1 MIINKITKETLMSN
15 QTSENNKRIAK
26 NTLFLYLRM
35 FVMMLTALF
44 TSRIVLDV
52 LGAAD
57 YGLNNVIGGV
67 VVLFSF
73 LNAAL
78 LSATQR
84 FLNFYLGKKDIKQ
97 ANVVFCMSM
106 NTYLLL
112 SIIVI
117 ILGETIGL
125 WFVNTQLNIPSERLY
140 AAQWVYQFTLLQFVV
155 NLLRVPYNASII
167 AYEKMNFYAYISL
180 IEVIA
185 KLVVV
190 YLLYIT
196 TYDKLIFYS
205 FLYTIVPFV
214 IALAYKLY
222 CNNNFEITKYRAV
235 WDKIAFKEMFSFS
248 GWSLFGSLANLAA
261 QQGLNILINIFYGV
275 TVNAA
280 AGIANQVSNNVYGF
294 ISNFQ
299 TAFQPQI
306 VKTYAAK
313 EIEKFH
319 KLIFQ
324 TSKFSYFMVI
334 VLVMPILFTIDGLLE
349 IWLKAVP
356 EYTAIFCRL
365 ILIFFSI
372 EAITA
377 PLWMSVQATGKIR
390 NYQILMASLILL
402 NFPIAYIVLEN
413 GLPVYTVWIVRIIIN
428 IITMTARC
436 IYIKHKLDFPL
447 LPYVRQVIIPIITVT
462 VVALLVPIILNY
474 WIYVFWNNMIVVGFV
489 TVIVT
494 LIDVYSIGMNV
505 HEKELVRGVIRKK
518 LSTFKQ
524 KIKK

>member
-1 MIINKITKETLMSN
+1 MSN
-15 QTSENNKRIAK
+15 QTSDNNKRIAK

-57 YGLNNVIGGV
+57 YGLNNIIGGV

-73 LNAAL
+73 LNSAL

-84 FLNFYLGKKDIKQ
+84 FLNFHLGRQDYKQ
-97 ANVVFCMSM
+97 TNVVFCMSM

-112 SIIVI
+112 SIVVVV
-117 ILGETIGL
+117 LGETVGL
-125 WFVNTQLNIPSERLY
+125 WFVNTQLNIPSERMY
-140 AAQWVYQFTLLQFVV
+140 AAQWVYQFTLIQFVI

-167 AYEKMNFYAYISL
+167 AYEKMNFYAYVSL
-180 IEVIA
+180 VEVIA
-185 KLVVV
+185 KLLVV
-190 YLLYIT
+190 YLLYIAT
-196 TYDKLIFYS
+196 FDKLIFYS
-205 FLYTIVPFV
+205 FLYTIVPLIVAF
-214 IALAYKLY
+214 IYKIY
-222 CNNNFEITKYRAV
+222 CNRNFDTTKYKRI
-235 WDKIAFKEMFSFS
+235 WDRIAFKEMFSFS

-280 AGIANQVSNNVYGF
+280 AGIANQVSTNVYGF

-313 EIEKFH
+313 EVERFH

-324 TSKFSYFMVI
+324 TSKFSYFMVL
-334 VLVMPILFTIDGLLE
+334 VLVLPILFTIDGILD
-349 IWLKAVP
+349 IWLKEVP
-356 EYTAIFCRL
+356 KYTAIFCRL
-365 ILIFFSI
+365 ILVFLSI

-390 NYQILMASLILL
+390 NYQILVASLIFL
-402 NFPIAYIVLEN
+402 NFPVAYIVLKL
-413 GLPVYTVWIVRIIIN
+413 GMPVYSVWVIRIIVN
-428 IITMTARC
+428 IVVMIARY
-436 IYIKHKLDFPL
+436 IYMKKKLNFPL
-447 LPYVRQVIIPIITVT
+447 LSYLKAVIAPILSVTFVAIPIP
-462 VVALLVPIILNY
+462 LILNY
-474 WIYVFWNNMIVVGFV
+474 MIHGFWQNMIIVGIATFAL
-489 TVIVT
+489 TI
-494 LIDVYSIGMNV
+494 LDVYFVGMNK
-505 HEKELVRGVIRKK
+505 HEKLLVRNMILKK
-518 LSTFKQ
+518 IPFLKC
-524 KIKK
+524 KV

>member
-1 MIINKITKETLMSN
+1 MSN
-15 QTSENNKRIAK
+15 QSSDSNKRIAK
-26 NTLFLYLRM
+26 NTLFLYMRM

-73 LNAAL
+73 LNSAQ

-84 FLNFYLGKKDIKQ
+84 FLNFHLGRKDYKQ
-97 ANVVFCMSM
+97 TNVVFCMSL
-106 NTYLLL
+106 NTYMLL
-112 SIIVI
+112 SVLVV
-117 ILGETIGL
+117 ILGETVGL
-125 WFVNTQLNIPSERLY
+125 WFVNTQLNIPPERMY
-140 AAQWVYQFTLLQFVV
+140 AAQWVYQFTLVQFVI
-155 NLLRVPYNASII
+155 NLLRISYNASII
-167 AYEKMNFYAYISL
+167 AYERMNFFAYVSL
-180 IEVIA
+180 VEVIS
-185 KLVVV
+185 KLLVV

-196 TYDKLIFYS
+196 TFDKLIFYS
-205 FLYTIVPFV
+205 FLYTVVPLVITIV
-214 IALAYKLY
+214 YKLY
-222 CNNNFEITKYRAV
+222 CNRNFDTTKYKAI
-235 WDKIAFKEMFSFS
+235 WDKKTFKKMFSFS

-313 EIEKFH
+313 EVERFH

-334 VLVMPILFTIDGLLE
+334 VLVLPILFTIDGILE
-349 IWLKAVP
+349 IWLTEVP
-356 EYTAIFCRL
+356 EFTAIFCRL

-377 PLWMSVQATGKIR
+377 PLWMSIQATGKIR
-390 NYQILMASLILL
+390 NYQILMASLVFL
-402 NFPIAYIVLEN
+402 NFPIAYIVLKV
-413 GLPVYTVWIVRIIIN
+413 GLPVYTVWIVRIIVN
-428 IITMTARC
+428 LVTMAARW
-436 IYIKHKLDFPL
+436 IYMKKKLEFPL
-447 LPYVRQVIIPIITVT
+447 LPYLRNVMLPIVTVTIVALPIPIILHYMVSGFW
-462 VVALLVPIILNY
+462 ANLLI
-474 WIYVFWNNMIVVGFV
+474 VGFV
-489 TVIVT
+489 TLIVT
-494 LIDVYSIGMNV
+494 MIDVYFVGMNA
-505 HEKELVRGVIRKK
+505 HEKDIARNMIFKK
-518 LSTFKQ
+518 IPILKSR
-524 KIKK
+524 I

>member
-1 MIINKITKETLMSN
+1 MSN
-15 QTSENNKRIAK
+15 QTSDNNKRIAK

-35 FVMMLTALF
+35 FVIMLTALF

-84 FLNFYLGKKDIKQ
+84 YINFYLGKQDYKQ
-97 ANVVFCMSM
+97 TNIVFCMSM

-112 SIIVI
+112 SILVV
-117 ILGETIGL
+117 ILGETIGM
-125 WFVNTQLNIPSERLY
+125 WFVNTQLNIPQDRVY
-140 AAQWVYQFTLLQFVV
+140 AAQWVYQFTLLQFVI

-167 AYEKMNFYAYISL
+167 AYERMNFYAYISL
-180 IEVIA
+180 IEVII
-185 KLVVV
+185 KLLVV

-196 TYDKLIFYS
+196 SYDKLIFYS
-205 FLYTIVPFV
+205 FLYTIIPLSITV
-214 IALAYKLY
+214 IYKWY
-222 CNNNFEITKYRAV
+222 CNRNFETTKYRV
-235 WDKIAFKEMFSFS
+235 IWDKVAFKEMFCFS

-261 QQGLNILINIFYGV
+261 HQGLNILINIFYGV

-280 AGIANQVSNNVYGF
+280 AGIANQISTNVYQF

-306 VKTYAAK
+306 IKTYAAK
-313 EIEKFH
+313 ELEHFN

-324 TSKFSYFMVI
+324 TSKFSYFMVL
-334 VLVMPILFTIDGLLE
+334 VLVLPILFTIDGILD

-365 ILIFFSI
+365 ILVYFSI

-390 NYQILMASLILL
+390 NYQILMASLIFL
-402 NFPIAYIVLEN
+402 NFPIAYIVLKL
-413 GLPVYTVWIVRIIIN
+413 GLPVYSIWIVRIMVNLVVMI
-428 IITMTARC
+428 ARC
-436 IYIKHKLDFPL
+436 IYMKKKLNFPL
-447 LPYVRQVIIPIITVT
+447 LPYIKAVIMPIVSVTLVALPIPI
-462 VVALLVPIILNY
+462 LLYYTIHG
-474 WIYVFWNNMIVVGFV
+474 FWQNMIIVGIITFAL
-489 TVIVT
+489 TV
-494 LIDVYSIGMNV
+494 IDVYFVGMNT
-505 HEKELVRGVIRKK
+505 HEKLIARNMILKK
-518 LSTFKQ
+518 IPFLKSN
-524 KIKK
+524 I

>member
-1 MIINKITKETLMSN
+1 MST
-15 QTSENNKRIAK
+15 QTSDNNKRIAK

-57 YGLNNVIGGV
+57 YGLNNIIGGV

-73 LNAAL
+73 LNSAL

-84 FLNFYLGKKDIKQ
+84 FLNFHLGRQDYKQ
-97 ANVVFCMSM
+97 TNVVFCMSM

-112 SIIVI
+112 SIVVVV
-117 ILGETIGL
+117 LGETVGL
-125 WFVNTQLNIPSERLY
+125 WFVNTQLNIPSERMD
-140 AAQWVYQFTLLQFVV
+140 AAQWVYQFTLIQFVI

-167 AYEKMNFYAYISL
+167 AYEKMNFYAYVSL
-180 IEVIA
+180 VEVIA
-185 KLVVV
+185 KLLVV

-196 TYDKLIFYS
+196 TFDKLIFYS
-205 FLYTIVPFV
+205 FLYTIVPLIV
-214 IALAYKLY
+214 AYIYKIY
-222 CNNNFEITKYRAV
+222 CNRNFETTKYKRI
-235 WDKIAFKEMFSFS
+235 WDKVAFKEMFSFS

-280 AGIANQVSNNVYGF
+280 AGIANQISTNVYGF

-313 EIEKFH
+313 EIDYFH
-319 KLIFQ
+319 RLIFQ
-324 TSKFSYFMVI
+324 TSKFSYFMVLFL
-334 VLVMPILFTIDGLLE
+334 VLPILFTIDGILD
-349 IWLKAVP
+349 IWLKEVP
-356 EYTAIFCRL
+356 KYTAIFCRL
-365 ILIFFSI
+365 ILVFLSI

-390 NYQILMASLILL
+390 NYQILVASLIFL
-402 NFPIAYIVLEN
+402 NFPVAYIVLKL
-413 GLPVYTVWIVRIIIN
+413 GMPVYSVWVIRIIVN
-428 IITMTARC
+428 IVVMIARC
-436 IYIKHKLDFPL
+436 IYMKKKLNFPL
-447 LPYVRQVIIPIITVT
+447 LSYLKAVIAPILSVTFVAIPIP
-462 VVALLVPIILNY
+462 LILNY
-474 WIYVFWNNMIVVGFV
+474 MIHGFWQNMIIVGFA
-489 TVIVT
+489 TFALTI
-494 LIDVYSIGMNV
+494 LDVYFVGMNT
-505 HEKELVRGVIRKK
+505 HEKLLVRNMILKK
-518 LSTFKQ
+518 IPFLKC
-524 KIKK
+524 KV

>member
-1 MIINKITKETLMSN
+1 MST
-15 QTSENNKRIAK
+15 QTSDNNKRIAK

-52 LGAAD
+52 LGASD
-57 YGLNNVIGGV
+57 YGLNNIIGGV

-73 LNAAL
+73 LNSAL

-84 FLNFYLGKKDIKQ
+84 FLNFHLGRQDYKQ
-97 ANVVFCMSM
+97 TNVVFCMSM
-106 NTYLLL
+106 NTYILL
-112 SIIVI
+112 SIVVVV
-117 ILGETIGL
+117 LGETIGL
-125 WFVNTQLNIPSERLY
+125 WFVNTQLNIPSERMY
-140 AAQWVYQFTLLQFVV
+140 AAQWVYQFTLIQFVI

-167 AYEKMNFYAYISL
+167 AYERMNFYAYISL
-180 IEVIA
+180 VEVIA
-185 KLVVV
+185 KLLVV

-196 TYDKLIFYS
+196 TFDKLIFYS
-205 FLYTIVPFV
+205 FLYTIVPLIVAF
-214 IALAYKLY
+214 IYRTY
-222 CNNNFEITKYRAV
+222 CNRNFDTTKYKRI
-235 WDKIAFKEMFSFS
+235 WDKVAFKEMFSFS

-280 AGIANQVSNNVYGF
+280 AGIANQVSTNVYGF

-313 EIEKFH
+313 EIERFQ

-324 TSKFSYFMVI
+324 TSKFSYFMVL
-334 VLVMPILFTIDGLLE
+334 VLVLPILFTIDGILE
-349 IWLKAVP
+349 IWLKEVP

-365 ILIFFSI
+365 ILVFLSI

-390 NYQILMASLILL
+390 SYQILMACLIFM
-402 NFPIAYIVLEN
+402 NFPMAYLVLKL
-413 GLPVYTVWIVRIIIN
+413 GFPVYTVWIVRIIIN
-428 IITMTARC
+428 LITMVARC
-436 IYIKHKLDFPL
+436 IYMKQRLQFPISQ
-447 LPYVRQVIIPIITVT
+447 YIRNVIIPILIVT
-462 VVALLVPIILNY
+462 IASLPVPLILYNQ
-474 WIYVFWNNMIVVGFV
+474 IDNFWLNMFVVGFATFFV
-489 TVIVT
+489 AI
-494 LIDVYSIGMNV
+494 LAVYFIGMNT
-505 HEKELVRGVIRKK
+505 HEKELVRNMLLKK
-518 LSTFKQ
+518 IPVL
-524 KIKK
+524 KK

>member
-1 MIINKITKETLMSN
+1 MSN
-15 QTSENNKRIAK
+15 QTSDNNKRIAK

-52 LGAAD
+52 LGASD
-57 YGLNNVIGGV
+57 YGLNNIIGGV

-73 LNAAL
+73 LNNAL

-84 FLNFYLGKKDIKQ
+84 FLNFHIGRKDYKQ
-97 ANVVFCMSM
+97 TNVVFCMSM
-106 NTYLLL
+106 NTYILL
-112 SIIVI
+112 SVFVVV
-117 ILGETIGL
+117 LGETVGL
-125 WFVNTQLNIPSERLY
+125 WFVDTHLNIPPDRMY
-140 AAQWVYQFTLLQFVV
+140 AAQWVYQFTLLQFVI

-167 AYEKMNFYAYISL
+167 AYERMNFYAYISL
-180 IEVIA
+180 VEVIT
-185 KLVVV
+185 KLLVV

-196 TYDKLIFYS
+196 TFDKLIFYS
-205 FLYTIVPFV
+205 FLYTIVPFIV
-214 IALAYKLY
+214 AIIYKVY
-222 CNNNFEITKYRAV
+222 CNRNFEITKYKAI
-235 WDKIAFKEMFSFS
+235 WDKVAFKEMFSFS

-313 EIEKFH
+313 EVERFH

-334 VLVMPILFTIDGLLE
+334 VLVLPILFTIDGILE
-349 IWLKAVP
+349 IWLKEVP

-365 ILIFFSI
+365 ILIFLSI

-390 NYQILMASLILL
+390 NYQILMASLIFL
-402 NFPIAYIVLEN
+402 NFPIAYIVLKI
-413 GLPVYTVWIVRIIIN
+413 GLPVYTVWIVRIVVN
-428 IITMTARC
+428 LVTMTARC
-436 IYIKHKLDFPL
+436 VYMQKKLDFPM
-447 LPYVRQVIIPIITVT
+447 LPYFRNV
-462 VVALLVPIILNY
+462 LVPILAVTIVALPIPVILNY
-474 WIYVFWNNMIVVGFV
+474 IINGFWTKLLVVGF
-489 TVIVT
+489 TT
-494 LIDVYSIGMNV
+494 LIITMLDVYFVGMNS
-505 HEKELVRGVIRKK
+505 HEKEMARNMIFKK
-518 LSTFKQ
+518 IPIFKSRF
-524 KIKK
+524 

>member
-1 MIINKITKETLMSN
+1 MSN
-15 QTSENNKRIAK
+15 QSSDNNKRIAK
-26 NTLFLYLRM
+26 NTLFLYMRM

-73 LNAAL
+73 LNSAQ

-84 FLNFYLGKKDIKQ
+84 FLNFHLGRKDYKQ
-97 ANVVFCMSM
+97 TNVVFCMSL
-106 NTYLLL
+106 NTYMLL
-112 SIIVI
+112 SVLVI
-117 ILGETIGL
+117 ILGETVGL
-125 WFVNTQLNIPSERLY
+125 WFVNTQLNIPPERMY
-140 AAQWVYQFTLLQFVV
+140 AAQWVYQFTLVQFVI
-155 NLLRVPYNASII
+155 NLLRISYNASII
-167 AYEKMNFYAYISL
+167 AYERMNFFAYVSL
-180 IEVIA
+180 VEVIS
-185 KLVVV
+185 KLLVV

-196 TYDKLIFYS
+196 TFDKLIFYS
-205 FLYTIVPFV
+205 FLYTVVPLVITIV
-214 IALAYKLY
+214 YKLY
-222 CNNNFEITKYRAV
+222 CNRNFDTTKYKAI
-235 WDKIAFKEMFSFS
+235 WDKKTFKKMFCFS
-248 GWSLFGSLANLAA
+248 SWSLFGSLANLAA

-313 EIEKFH
+313 EVERFH

-334 VLVMPILFTIDGLLE
+334 VLVLPILFTIDGILE
-349 IWLKAVP
+349 IWLTEVP
-356 EYTAIFCRL
+356 EFTAIFCRL

-377 PLWMSVQATGKIR
+377 PLWMSIQATGKIR
-390 NYQILMASLILL
+390 NYQILMASLVFL
-402 NFPIAYIVLEN
+402 NFPIAYIVLKV
-413 GLPVYTVWIVRIIIN
+413 GLPVYTVWIVRIIVN
-428 IITMTARC
+428 LVTMAARC
-436 IYIKHKLDFPL
+436 IYMKKKLEFPL
-447 LPYVRQVIIPIITVT
+447 LPYLRNVMLPIVTVTIVALPIPIILHYMVSGFW
-462 VVALLVPIILNY
+462 ANLLI
-474 WIYVFWNNMIVVGFV
+474 VGFV
-489 TVIVT
+489 TLIVT
-494 LIDVYSIGMNV
+494 MIDVYFVGMNA
-505 HEKELVRGVIRKK
+505 HEKDIARNMIFKK
-518 LSTFKQ
+518 IPILKSR
-524 KIKK
+524 I

>member
-1 MIINKITKETLMSN
+1 MSN
-15 QTSENNKRIAK
+15 KTSDNNKRIAK

-52 LGAAD
+52 LGASD
-57 YGLNNVIGGV
+57 YGLNNIIGGV

-73 LNAAL
+73 LNSAL

-84 FLNFYLGKKDIKQ
+84 FLNFHLGRQDYKQ
-97 ANVVFCMSM
+97 TNVVFCMSM
-106 NTYLLL
+106 NTYILL
-112 SIIVI
+112 SIVVVV
-117 ILGETIGL
+117 LGETIGL
-125 WFVNTQLNIPSERLY
+125 WFVNTQLNIPSERIY
-140 AAQWVYQFTLLQFVV
+140 AAQWVYQFTLIQFVI

-167 AYEKMNFYAYISL
+167 AYERMNFYAYISL
-180 IEVIA
+180 VEVIA
-185 KLVVV
+185 KLLVV

-196 TYDKLIFYS
+196 TFDKLIFYS
-205 FLYTIVPFV
+205 FLYTIVPLIVAF
-214 IALAYKLY
+214 IYRTY
-222 CNNNFEITKYRAV
+222 CNRNFDTTKYKRI
-235 WDKIAFKEMFSFS
+235 WDKVAFKEMFSFS

-280 AGIANQVSNNVYGF
+280 AGIANQVSTNVYGF

-313 EIEKFH
+313 EIERFQ

-324 TSKFSYFMVI
+324 TSKFSYFMVL
-334 VLVMPILFTIDGLLE
+334 VLVLPILFTIDGILE
-349 IWLKAVP
+349 IWLKEVP

-365 ILIFFSI
+365 ILVFLSI

-390 NYQILMASLILL
+390 SYQILMACLIFM
-402 NFPIAYIVLEN
+402 NFPMAYLVLKL
-413 GLPVYTVWIVRIIIN
+413 GFPVYTVWIVRIIIN
-428 IITMTARC
+428 LITMVARC
-436 IYIKHKLDFPL
+436 IYMKQRLQFPISQ
-447 LPYVRQVIIPIITVT
+447 YIRNVIIPIVIVT
-462 VVALLVPIILNY
+462 IASLPVPLILYNQ
-474 WIYVFWNNMIVVGFV
+474 IDNFWLNMFVVGFATFFV
-489 TVIVT
+489 AI
-494 LIDVYSIGMNV
+494 LAVYFIGMNT
-505 HEKELVRGVIRKK
+505 HEKELVRNMLLKK
-518 LSTFKQ
+518 IPVFK
-524 KIKK
+524 K

>member
-1 MIINKITKETLMSN
+1 MP
-15 QTSENNKRIAK
+15 TSSQDNNKRIAK
-26 NTLFLYLRM
+26 NTLFLYIRM

-73 LNAAL
+73 LNSAL

-84 FLNFYLGKKDIKQ
+84 FLNFHLGRNDYKQ
-97 ANVVFCMSM
+97 TNVVFCMSL
-106 NTYLLL
+106 NTYILL
-112 SIIVI
+112 SILVIV
-117 ILGETIGL
+117 LGETVGL
-125 WFVNTQLNIPSERLY
+125 WFVNTQLNIPHERTY
-140 AAQWVYQFTLLQFVV
+140 AAQWVYQFTLLQFVI

-167 AYEKMNFYAYISL
+167 AYERMNFFAYVSL
-180 IEVIA
+180 MEVIA
-185 KLVVV
+185 KLAVV
-190 YLLYIT
+190 YFLYIT
-196 TYDKLIFYS
+196 TFDKLIFYS
-205 FLYTIVPFV
+205 FLYTIVPLIIMFV
-214 IALAYKLY
+214 YKLY
-222 CNNNFEITKYRAV
+222 CNRYFDTTRYKAI
-235 WDKIAFKEMFSFS
+235 WDRKTFKEMFSFS
-248 GWSLFGSLANLAA
+248 SWSLFGSLANLSA

-280 AGIANQVSNNVYGF
+280 AGIANQVSHNVYGF

-313 EIEKFH
+313 EMERFQ

-334 VLVMPILFTIDGLLE
+334 VLVLPILFTLDGILE
-349 IWLKAVP
+349 IWLKQVP

-365 ILIFFSI
+365 ILIFLSI

-390 NYQILMASLILL
+390 NYQILMASLIFL
-402 NFPIAYIVLEN
+402 NFPLAYIVLKID
-413 GLPVYTVWIVRIIIN
+413 LPVYTVWVVRIIVN
-428 IITMTARC
+428 VVTMTARC
-436 IYIKHKLDFPL
+436 VYMKKNLDFPL
-447 LPYVRQVIIPIITVT
+447 LPYFRNVIVPIFFVTIAALPIPIILHYCVSG
-462 VVALLVPIILNY
+462 
-474 WIYVFWNNMIVVGFV
+474 FWQNLIVVGFSTLTV
-489 TVIVT
+489 TI
-494 LIDVYSIGMNV
+494 LDVYFIGMNA
-505 HEKELVRGVIRKK
+505 HEKETVRNMIFKK
-518 LSTFKQ
+518 ITLLKSRL
-524 KIKK
+524 

>member
-1 MIINKITKETLMSN
+1 MSN
-15 QTSENNKRIAK
+15 QTSDNNKRIAK

-52 LGAAD
+52 LGASD
-57 YGLNNVIGGV
+57 YGLNNIIGGV

-73 LNAAL
+73 LNSAL

-84 FLNFYLGKKDIKQ
+84 FLNFHLGRQDYKQ
-97 ANVVFCMSM
+97 TNVVFCMSM
-106 NTYLLL
+106 NTYILL
-112 SIIVI
+112 SIVVVV
-117 ILGETIGL
+117 LGETIGL
-125 WFVNTQLNIPSERLY
+125 WFVNTQLNIPSERMY
-140 AAQWVYQFTLLQFVV
+140 AAQWVYQFTLIQFVI

-167 AYEKMNFYAYISL
+167 AYERMNFYAYISL
-180 IEVIA
+180 VEVIA
-185 KLVVV
+185 KLLVV

-196 TYDKLIFYS
+196 TFDKLIFYS
-205 FLYTIVPFV
+205 FLYTIVPLIVAF
-214 IALAYKLY
+214 IYRTY
-222 CNNNFEITKYRAV
+222 CNRNFDTTKYKRI
-235 WDKIAFKEMFSFS
+235 WDKVAFKEMFSFS

-280 AGIANQVSNNVYGF
+280 AGIANQVSTNVYGF

-313 EIEKFH
+313 EIERFQ

-324 TSKFSYFMVI
+324 TSKFSYFMVL
-334 VLVMPILFTIDGLLE
+334 VLVLPILFTIDGILE
-349 IWLKAVP
+349 IWLKEVP

-365 ILIFFSI
+365 ILVFLSI

-390 NYQILMASLILL
+390 SYQILMACLIFM
-402 NFPIAYIVLEN
+402 NFPMAYLVLKL
-413 GLPVYTVWIVRIIIN
+413 GFPVYTVWIVRIIIN
-428 IITMTARC
+428 LITMVARC
-436 IYIKHKLDFPL
+436 IYMKQRLQFPISQ
-447 LPYVRQVIIPIITVT
+447 YIRNVIIPILIVT
-462 VVALLVPIILNY
+462 IASLPVPLILYNQ
-474 WIYVFWNNMIVVGFV
+474 IDNFWLNMFVVGFATFFV
-489 TVIVT
+489 AI
-494 LIDVYSIGMNV
+494 LAVYFMGMNT
-505 HEKELVRGVIRKK
+505 HEKELVRNMLLKK
-518 LSTFKQ
+518 IPVL
-524 KIKK
+524 KK

>member
-1 MIINKITKETLMSN
+1 MSN
-15 QTSENNKRIAK
+15 QTSDNNKRIAK

-52 LGAAD
+52 LGASD
-57 YGLNNVIGGV
+57 YGLNNIIGGV

-73 LNAAL
+73 LNSAL

-84 FLNFYLGKKDIKQ
+84 FLNFHLGRQDYKQ
-97 ANVVFCMSM
+97 TNVVFCMSM
-106 NTYLLL
+106 NTYILL
-112 SIIVI
+112 SIVVVV
-117 ILGETIGL
+117 LGETIGL
-125 WFVNTQLNIPSERLY
+125 WFVNTQLNIPSERMY
-140 AAQWVYQFTLLQFVV
+140 AAQWVYQFTLIQFVI

-167 AYEKMNFYAYISL
+167 AYERMNFYAYISL
-180 IEVIA
+180 VEVIA
-185 KLVVV
+185 KLLVV

-196 TYDKLIFYS
+196 TFDKLIFYS
-205 FLYTIVPFV
+205 FLYTIVPLIVAF
-214 IALAYKLY
+214 IYRTY
-222 CNNNFEITKYRAV
+222 CNRNFDTTKYKRI
-235 WDKIAFKEMFSFS
+235 WDKVAFKEMFSFS

-280 AGIANQVSNNVYGF
+280 AGIANQVSTNVYGF

-313 EIEKFH
+313 EIERFQ

-324 TSKFSYFMVI
+324 TSKFSYFMVL
-334 VLVMPILFTIDGLLE
+334 VLVLPILFTIDGILE
-349 IWLKAVP
+349 IWLKEVP

-365 ILIFFSI
+365 ILVFLSI

-390 NYQILMASLILL
+390 SYQILMACLIFM
-402 NFPIAYIVLEN
+402 NFPMAYLVLKL
-413 GLPVYTVWIVRIIIN
+413 GFPVYTVWIVRIIIN
-428 IITMTARC
+428 LITMVARC
-436 IYIKHKLDFPL
+436 IYMKQRLQFPISK
-447 LPYVRQVIIPIITVT
+447 YIRNVIIPILIVT
-462 VVALLVPIILNY
+462 IASLPVPLILYNQ
-474 WIYVFWNNMIVVGFV
+474 IDNFWLNMFVVGFATFFV
-489 TVIVT
+489 AI
-494 LIDVYSIGMNV
+494 LAVYFIGMNT
-505 HEKELVRGVIRKK
+505 HEKELVRNMLLKK
-518 LSTFKQ
+518 IPVFK
-524 KIKK
+524 K

>member
-1 MIINKITKETLMSN
+1 MSN
-15 QTSENNKRIAK
+15 QTSDNNKRIAK

-35 FVMMLTALF
+35 FVIMLTALF

-84 FLNFYLGKKDIKQ
+84 YINFYLGKQDYKQ
-97 ANVVFCMSM
+97 TNIVFCMSM

-112 SIIVI
+112 SILVV
-117 ILGETIGL
+117 ILGETIGM
-125 WFVNTQLNIPSERLY
+125 WFVNTQLNIPQDRVY
-140 AAQWVYQFTLLQFVV
+140 AAQWVYQFTLLQFVI

-167 AYEKMNFYAYISL
+167 AYERMNFYAYISL
-180 IEVIA
+180 IEVII
-185 KLVVV
+185 KLLVV

-196 TYDKLIFYS
+196 SYDKLIFYS
-205 FLYTIVPFV
+205 FLYTIIPLSITV
-214 IALAYKLY
+214 IYKWY
-222 CNNNFEITKYRAV
+222 CNRNFETTKYRV
-235 WDKIAFKEMFSFS
+235 IWDKVAFKEMFCFS

-261 QQGLNILINIFYGV
+261 HQGLNILINIFYGV

-280 AGIANQVSNNVYGF
+280 AGIANQISTNVYQF

-306 VKTYAAK
+306 IKTYAAK
-313 EIEKFH
+313 ELEHFN

-324 TSKFSYFMVI
+324 TSKFSYFMVL
-334 VLVMPILFTIDGLLE
+334 VLVLPILFTIDGILD
-349 IWLKAVP
+349 IWLKDVP

-365 ILIFFSI
+365 ILVYFSI

-390 NYQILMASLILL
+390 NYQILMASLIFL
-402 NFPIAYIVLEN
+402 NFPIAYIVLKL
-413 GLPVYTVWIVRIIIN
+413 GLPVYSIWIVRIMVNVVVMI
-428 IITMTARC
+428 ARC
-436 IYIKHKLDFPL
+436 TYMKKKLNFPL
-447 LPYVRQVIIPIITVT
+447 LPYIKAVIMPIVSVTLVALPIPILLYYTIHGFWQNMIIVGIITFALT
-462 VVALLVPIILNY
+462 VVDVYFVGMNTHEKLIAR
-474 WIYVFWNNMIVVGFV
+474 NMI
-489 TVIVT
+489 
-494 LIDVYSIGMNV
+494 L
-505 HEKELVRGVIRKK
+505 KK
-518 LSTFKQ
+518 IPFLKSN
-524 KIKK
+524 I